1 MTKYV
6 SGAWPFRLSP
16 LVNIATIKSHT
27 HCYKKSS
34 MITLITILCL
44 NSFQPSRKL
53 VVESPG
59 PVKYQDFAIAVII
72 WSPLGILVS
81 REVWM
86 RLLVVE
92 VAGKVMKEL
101 WMFPAEQSHPL
112 LVPHVALVGEQEFID
127 QGQHGRNFEC

>member
-1 MTKYV
+1 
-6 SGAWPFRLSP
+6 
-16 LVNIATIKSHT
+16 
-27 HCYKKSS
+27 
-34 MITLITILCL
+34 MITLITIFCS
-44 NSFQPSRKL
+44 NSFQPSRKS

-72 WSPLGILVS
+72 WSPLRILVS
-81 REVWM
+81 GEVWM

-92 VAGKVMKEL
+92 VAGKVMEEL

-127 QGQHGRNFEC
+127 QGQHGRNLEC